1 MRQMRRFYVISLVL
15 MSALFISYTPAFSQ
29 EGQGL
34 KLETPGDAQTGAP
47 VPEAAGEETLWIW
60 GEVIS
65 VDTTLGQILVRYL
78 DYETGNEVNITIDT
92 ESTTTYE
99 NVAALAEIK
108 PKDTV
113 SIDYIA
119 SGNKN
124 LAKNISVEKL
134 EATPE
139 DLGAPSPGAGMP
151 ESESP
156 TATNY

>member
-1 MRQMRRFYVISLVL
+1 MRQMRKFYAIPLVL
-15 MSALFISYTPAFSQ
+15 ILALFISYTPVFSQ

-34 KLETPGDAQTGAP
+34 KLETPGEAQTGAP
-47 VPEAAGEETLWIW
+47 APEAAQAETLWIW

-65 VDTTLGQILVRYL
+65 VDATLGQILVRYL

-113 SIDYIA
+113 SIDYVT

-124 LAKNISVEKL
+124 IAKNISVEKL
-134 EATPE
+134 EAAPE
-139 DLGAPSPGAGMP
+139 DLGAPSTGAGMP
-151 ESESP
+151 ESESS
-156 TATNY
+156 TATTY